1 MEKIIN
7 TYEASAADGSTVTV
21 YEVQDMDDA
30 GTMAN
35 PNRKKSGNKRMQL
48 SDGRALTMVGV
59 RQFKIA
65 GTDEVFLLDRPY
77 TPS

>member
-7 TYEASAADGSTVTV
+7 TYEASTNDGARVTV
-21 YEVQDMDDA
+21 YEVQDMENA

-35 PNRKKSGNKRMQL
+35 PNQKGPGMKRMQL
-48 SDGRALTMVGV
+48 SDGRQLTMVGD
-59 RQFKIA
+59 REFKIA

-77 TPS
+77 TP